1 MPSASIVV
9 PVWNGE
15 KMLPSCLNSILRQ
28 DFDSP
33 EIIIVDDGST
43 DGSLQIAKDAMIG
56 KENIRIISHSANL
69 GLSSTISEGIKEAK
83 GEFVQIIHQDC
94 EIVDKNYLSSA
105 VASLRADPRIAAV
118 TGRRVY
124 QIDTLSDKEKL
135 FMVANGHIPEMNHR
149 GHVSEELTFTE
160 LKCDLLRKSSVE
172 RVGGLAEPRFRVSG
186 QDQLLGSQ
194 LRDMGFKLMRLDS
207 ICYSLGFGTG
217 ESTLRG
223 TVKKIFVYGKTQ
235 AGVFLT
241 RRRSSLNGVFK
252 SKTLSSKAFNRL
264 QMTIGASLII
274 LGIILSAVNP
284 YFVFL
289 SIATGALRVLTYAR
303 GLAKVRGRIRFAP
316 LGLLLDAVYSIGFFS
331 GLISSV
337 SGRSR

>member
-43 DGSLQIAKDAMIG
+43 DASLQVAKDAMSG
-56 KENIRIISHSANL
+56 KENIRIISHSTNL
-69 GLSSTISEGIKEAK
+69 GLSITISEGIKEAK

-105 VASLRADPRIAAV
+105 VASLRSDPKIAAV

-124 QIDTLSDKEKL
+124 QIDSLSDKEKL
-135 FMVANGHIPEMNHR
+135 FMVANGHIAEMNHEKLE
-149 GHVSEELTFTE
+149 SEELTFTE
-160 LKCDLLRKSSVE
+160 LKCDLLRKSIVE
-172 RVGGLAEPRFRVSG
+172 CVGGLAEARFQVSG

-194 LRDMGFKLMRLDS
+194 LRDLGFKLMRLDS
-207 ICYSLGFGTG
+207 ICYNLGFGSG

-223 TVKKIFVYGKTQ
+223 IVRKLFVYGKTQ

-241 RRRSSLNGVFK
+241 RRRSSMEGVFR
-252 SKTLSSKAFNRL
+252 SKALSGRAFNRL
-264 QMTIGASLII
+264 QMIIGALAII

-284 YFVFL
+284 YFILL
-289 SIATGALRVLTYAR
+289 SIATAVLRVLTYSR
-303 GLAKVRGRIRFAP
+303 GLGKVRGRIRFAP
-316 LGLLLDAVYSIGFFS
+316 LGLLLDAVYSIGFFD
-331 GLISSV
+331 GLVISLT
-337 SGRSR
+337 GRLQ